1 MDLNKNNDF
10 ITIGDKKNSTITVLW
25 FHGYGSNNWSFE
37 PVMKKL
43 NMDLDEKLFVVM
55 PNAPVV
61 NEKKSWYPLPET
73 DNKGAIKEDYEGL
86 VESKGMVYDFFSMLD
101 LDSSK
106 TLIVGGFSQGAA
118 LSLSLMFDNKLR
130 INGCIALSGYMPCE
144 EQFTNKIDD
153 NAKIFIAHGY
163 ADKAISFESYKK
175 TLTFLKNK
183 SKNVAN
189 FSGDFGH
196 TIPKTVLDN
205 LMKWLREYFV

>member
-1 MDLNKNNDF
+1 MNLNKNNDF

-175 TLTFLKNK
+175 TLNFLKNK

>member
-1 MDLNKNNDF
+1 MNLNKNNDF

-86 VESKGMVYDFFSMLD
+86 VESKDMVYDFFSMLD

-144 EQFTNKIDD
+144 EQFTNKIDG

-163 ADKAISFESYKK
+163 ADKAISFKSYKK
-175 TLTFLKNK
+175 TLNFLKNK
-183 SKNVAN
+183 SKNVVG
-189 FSGDFGH
+189 FSSDFGH
-196 TIPKTVLDN
+196 TIPKTVLDS
-205 LMKWLREYFV
+205 LTKWLREYFV

>member
-1 MDLNKNNDF
+1 MDLNKNKDF
-10 ITIGDKKNSTITVLW
+10 ITIGDKKNSAVTILW

-43 NMDLDEKLFVVM
+43 NMGLDEKLFVVM

-73 DNKGAIKEDYEGL
+73 DNEGVIKEDYQGL
-86 VESKGMVYDFFSMLD
+86 VESKDMIYNFFSMLD
-101 LDSSK
+101 LDPSK
-106 TLIVGGFSQGAA
+106 MLIVGGFSQGAA

-144 EQFTNKIDD
+144 EQFTNKIDG

-175 TLTFLKNK
+175 TLNFLKNK
-183 SKNVAN
+183 SKNITS

-196 TIPKTVLDN
+196 TIPKIVLDN
-205 LMKWLREYFV
+205 LMKWLKEYFI

>member
-205 LMKWLREYFV
+205 LMKWLRKYFV

>member
-1 MDLNKNNDF
+1 MDLNKNKDF
-10 ITIGDKKNSTITVLW
+10 ITIGDKKNSDVSVLW

-37 PVMKKL
+37 PVMKTI
-43 NMDLDEKLFVVM
+43 NMDMDEKLFIVM

-61 NEKKSWYPLPET
+61 NEKRSWYPLPET
-73 DNKGAIKEDYEGL
+73 NDKGAIKEDYGGL
-86 VESKGMVYDFFSMLD
+86 VKSKGMIYEFFSILD
-101 LDSSK
+101 LDLSK
-106 TLIVGGFSQGAA
+106 KLIVGGFSQGAA

-130 INGCIALSGYMPCE
+130 VDGCIALSGYMPCE
-144 EQFTNKIDD
+144 ERFTNKIDD

-163 ADKAISFESYKK
+163 DDKAIGFESYKK
-175 TLTFLKNK
+175 TLNFLKNK
-183 SKNVAN
+183 SKNVTN

>member
-175 TLTFLKNK
+175 TLNFLKNK

>member
-1 MDLNKNNDF
+1 
-10 ITIGDKKNSTITVLW
+10 
-25 FHGYGSNNWSFE
+25 
-37 PVMKKL
+37 
-43 NMDLDEKLFVVM
+43 MDLDEKLFVVM

-144 EQFTNKIDD
+144 EQFTNKIDG

-175 TLTFLKNK
+175 TLNFLKNK
-183 SKNVAN
+183 SKNVVG
-189 FSGDFGH
+189 FSSDFGH
-196 TIPKTVLDN
+196 TIPKTVLDS

>member
-1 MDLNKNNDF
+1 MNLNKNNDF

-144 EQFTNKIDD
+144 EQFTNKIDG

-175 TLTFLKNK
+175 TLNFLKNK